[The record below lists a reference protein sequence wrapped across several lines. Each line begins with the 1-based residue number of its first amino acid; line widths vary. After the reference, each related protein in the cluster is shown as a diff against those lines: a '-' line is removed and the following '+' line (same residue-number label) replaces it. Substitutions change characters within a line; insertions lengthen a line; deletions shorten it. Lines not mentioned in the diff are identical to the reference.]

1 MRDKV
6 RGPAKS
12 RAQVNRSR
20 AGLVKEFAG
29 IASEIIGTQVS
40 VDAPLMSVGLDSI
53 GATELSTRL
62 SERLKTELSPTL
74 VFDHPTLQSIVSS
87 LSIDYDLSIDS
98 TVDASTQRHDELV
111 HENAAVVSTPLQSSI
126 RDSSTILKT
135 ISAAVMEVLGS
146 SPPVDTPLM
155 SAGLD
160 SIAVTEFVNI
170 LAKRFDRELPSTLLF
185 DHPTIN
191 SMATYIA
198 ETTEMPVSVATI
210 AR

>member
-12 RAQVNRSR
+12 QAQDNRSR

-98 TVDASTQRHDELV
+98 TVDASTQPRELV
-111 HENAAVVSTPLQSSI
+111 QKSRVASTPLQVRYEI
-126 RDSSTILKT
+126 LLHPQTILR
-135 ISAAVMEVLGS
+135 
-146 SPPVDTPLM
+146 VDGGTRLESIGRHPLM

-160 SIAVTEFVNI
+160 SIASLN
-170 LAKRFDRELPSTLLF
+170 L
-185 DHPTIN
+185 
-191 SMATYIA
+191 
-198 ETTEMPVSVATI
+198 
-210 AR
+210 

>member
-12 RAQVNRSR
+12 QTQDNRPR

-40 VDAPLMSVGLDSI
+40 IDAPLMSVGLDSI

-98 TVDASTQRHDELV
+98 PVDAST
-111 HENAAVVSTPLQSSI
+111 
-126 RDSSTILKT
+126 
-135 ISAAVMEVLGS
+135 
-146 SPPVDTPLM
+146 
-155 SAGLD
+155 
-160 SIAVTEFVNI
+160 
-170 LAKRFDRELPSTLLF
+170 
-185 DHPTIN
+185 
-191 SMATYIA
+191 
-198 ETTEMPVSVATI
+198 
-210 AR
+210 

>member
-12 RAQVNRSR
+12 QTQDNRSR
-20 AGLVKEFAG
+20 AGLVKEFVG

-87 LSIDYDLSIDS
+87 LSFDYDLSIDS
-98 TVDASTQRHDELV
+98 TVDVSTQRHDELV
-111 HENAAVVSTPLQSSI
+111 QENAAVASTP
-126 RDSSTILKT
+126 
-135 ISAAVMEVLGS
+135 
-146 SPPVDTPLM
+146 
-155 SAGLD
+155 
-160 SIAVTEFVNI
+160 
-170 LAKRFDRELPSTLLF
+170 
-185 DHPTIN
+185 
-191 SMATYIA
+191 
-198 ETTEMPVSVATI
+198 
-210 AR
+210 

>member
-1 MRDKV
+1 
-6 RGPAKS
+6 
-12 RAQVNRSR
+12 
-20 AGLVKEFAG
+20 
-29 IASEIIGTQVS
+29 
-40 VDAPLMSVGLDSI
+40 MSVGLDSI

-98 TVDASTQRHDELV
+98 TVDASTQRHDEQV
-111 HENAAVVSTPLQSSI
+111 QGNTAVASTSVQGVI
-126 RDSSTILKT
+126 RDTTTILKT

-146 SPPVDTPLM
+146 SPSVDTPLM

-170 LAKRFDRELPSTLLF
+170 LQPLIASYPRHLVRPPDDNQWRLILQRPRKCLFLWQLSPEKHLQHLLGLWPQRRLRMLRTESSWRRDGPASRCRETAMILLL
-185 DHPTIN
+185 
-191 SMATYIA
+191 
-198 ETTEMPVSVATI
+198 
-210 AR
+210 